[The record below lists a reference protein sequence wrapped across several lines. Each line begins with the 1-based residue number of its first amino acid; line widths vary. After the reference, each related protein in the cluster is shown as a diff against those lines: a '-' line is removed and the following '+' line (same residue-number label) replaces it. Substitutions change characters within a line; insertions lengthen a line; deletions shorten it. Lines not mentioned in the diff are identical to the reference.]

1 MINKRKLEQL
11 ETYMLSVLD
20 GSRAGKWPSTLRLL
34 LKGLSTIFAAIVQ
47 IRLWLYHH
55 RILRPSTLGCQVISV
70 GNLTVGGTG
79 KTPVVEVF
87 ARNLQQQGR
96 KVAILSR
103 GYKSKELPFWQK
115 MVQRI
120 TTGRIETPPRVVSD
134 GKRLLLDSWTAGDE
148 PYMLASNLT
157 EVAVVVDK
165 DRVKAGKYA
174 IKELGCDTLI
184 LDDGFQYLKLGNR
197 LDIALVDRTNPFGGG
212 HLLPRGLLR
221 EPMRN
226 IKRAGFIFITKC
238 NDGGDKELKEQLR
251 RFNPVAEISECRHSE
266 KYLKDVFGTATYEL
280 DKLKGLKI
288 AAISAIA
295 VPETFENALRKLG
308 AEVVYARRFAD
319 HHRFTQQ
326 EIINTINWSIKRGA
340 EAILTTEKD
349 AVRFPFVERRD
360 IPVMFMRVE
369 IEMLSGEEEFMD
381 WIARICFKSPRDR
394 QPPAKKKAADEISR
408 PESEGKENENPLF
421 TPNLTT

>member
-1 MINKRKLEQL
+1 MYMSTKRRIEQL
-11 ETYMLSVLD
+11 EAYLLD
-20 GSRAGKWPSTLRLL
+20 VIEGRRTGKLAALLRGTLRT
-34 LKGLSTIFAAIVQ
+34 LSWIFTLIVQ
-47 IRLWLYHH
+47 VRLWLYHH
-55 RILRPSTLGCQVISV
+55 RIIRPSTLGCQVISV

-103 GYKSKELPFWQK
+103 GYKSKELPFLQK
-115 MVQRI
+115 MTQRI
-120 TTGRIETPPRVVSD
+120 TTGKIETPPRVVSD
-134 GKRLLLDSWTAGDE
+134 GKRLLLDSHTAGDE
-148 PYMLASNLT
+148 PYMLASNLPN
-157 EVAVVVDK
+157 VAVVVDK

-184 LDDGFQYLKLGNR
+184 LDDGFQYLKLGHR

-221 EPMRN
+221 EPIRN

-238 NDGGDKELKEQLR
+238 DKDGDPDLKEQLR
-251 RFNPVAEISECRHSE
+251 RMNPVAEISECRHAA
-266 KYLKDVFGTATYEL
+266 KYLKHVFGETTYGL
-280 DKLKGLKI
+280 DRLKGMKI
-288 AAISAIA
+288 ATISGIA
-295 VPETFENALRKLG
+295 VPESFENALRGFG
-308 AEVVYARRFAD
+308 AEIVYSRRFAD

-349 AVRFPFVERRD
+349 AVRFPFVDRLD
-360 IPVMFMRVE
+360 IPVIYMRVE
-369 IEMLSGEEEFMD
+369 IEMLSGEDEFMD
-381 WIARICFKSPRDR
+381 WISRICFKSPRENGN
-394 QPPAKKKAADEISR
+394 KKVAV
-408 PESEGKENENPLF
+408 
-421 TPNLTT
+421 

>member
-1 MINKRKLEQL
+1 MSDKRKSEQL
-11 ETYMLSVLD
+11 ETYLLSVLD
-20 GSRAGKWPSTLRLL
+20 GSRPGKRAVVLRGIMKALSLLFGLVVQLRLM
-34 LKGLSTIFAAIVQ
+34 
-47 IRLWLYHH
+47 LYRH

-87 ARNLQQQGR
+87 ARNLQLQGR

-103 GYKSKELPFWQK
+103 GYKSKELPFFQK
-115 MVQRI
+115 MVQRV
-120 TTGRIETPPRVVSD
+120 TTGKIETPPRVVSD

-148 PYMLASNLT
+148 PYMLASNLP

-238 NDGGDKELKEQLR
+238 HDGGDQELKDQLR
-251 RFNPVAEISECRHSE
+251 RLNPVAEISECRHAN
-266 KYLKDVFGTATYEL
+266 KYLKDVFGEQVYGLE
-280 DKLKGLKI
+280 KLKGMKI
-288 AAISAIA
+288 AAVSAIA
-295 VPETFENALRKLG
+295 VPESFEKALRKLG
-308 AEVVYARRFAD
+308 AEIIYTRRFAD
-319 HHRFTQQ
+319 HHRFSQQ
-326 EIINTINWSIKRGA
+326 EIIDTINSSIREGA
-340 EAILTTEKD
+340 DAILTTEKD
-349 AVRFPFVERRD
+349 AVRFPFVDRRD
-360 IPVMFMRVE
+360 IPILFLRVE
-369 IEMLSGEEEFMD
+369 IEMLSGEKEFMD
-381 WIARICFKSPRDR
+381 WIERICFKTPRSKGNGE
-394 QPPAKKKAADEISR
+394 KKKAAETPGR
-408 PESEGKENENPLF
+408 PAAEGKENEKPSAYAHV
-421 TPNLTT
+421 